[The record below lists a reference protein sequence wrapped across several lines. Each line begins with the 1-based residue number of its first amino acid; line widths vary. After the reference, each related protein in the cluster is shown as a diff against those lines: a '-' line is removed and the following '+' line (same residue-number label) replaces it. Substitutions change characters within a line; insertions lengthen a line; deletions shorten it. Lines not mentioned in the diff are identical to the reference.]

1 MSNSPSSFETKQTKG
16 RLDGLW
22 TGSMFAGLEIDRV
35 VSHHV

>member
-22 TGSMFAGLEIDRV
+22 AGSVFAGFQIDRV
-35 VSHHV
+35 VSHPV